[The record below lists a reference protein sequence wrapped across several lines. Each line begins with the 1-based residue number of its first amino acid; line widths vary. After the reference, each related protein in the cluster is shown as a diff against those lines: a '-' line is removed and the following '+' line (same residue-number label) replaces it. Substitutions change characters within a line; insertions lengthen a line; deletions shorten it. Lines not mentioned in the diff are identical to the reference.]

1 MIISATTIFN
11 MEALEP
17 LQKMLVQVRNK
28 ILISIMFAYLP
39 IFCKVFS
46 CKFIPFISIL

>member
-17 LQKMLVQVRNK
+17 LQKMLVQVWSASVLKGIYDKRHICK
-28 ILISIMFAYLP
+28 KAVAYYAVDWRLM
-39 IFCKVFS
+39 
-46 CKFIPFISIL
+46 